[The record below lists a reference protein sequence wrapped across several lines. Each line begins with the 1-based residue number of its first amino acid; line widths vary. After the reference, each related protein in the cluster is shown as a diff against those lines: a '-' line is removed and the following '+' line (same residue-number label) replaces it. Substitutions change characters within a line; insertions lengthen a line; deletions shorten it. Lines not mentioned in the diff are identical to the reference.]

1 MSEPHLDEDLAWAP
15 DWPCATCTLLNAP
28 EAVKCVAC
36 DSLRPGSASNSG
48 VVVVLP
54 RQAPK
59 RPADGWACPACTLVN
74 PESADY
80 CAACG
85 GERWVKRQM
94 TAAAL
99 RARTKSTKK
108 VVESDSTTGATG
120 ATRWDHGIWGGL
132 GPDREFLPLPPA
144 PEGRVIYRSAK
155 DDELDMFT
163 ELEAAATGE
172 KPPEDPAV
180 EPAADTASAEVPA
193 INPDGVPVE
202 KVELPEKVADV
213 TPPIRPAWRVEGTP
227 LFADAALG
235 DVALDDAVERLAS
248 AGVEPAECLLALEA
262 AGGDEDLAR
271 SFLWQMKRRT
281 AAHGLLEIL
290 GRQFGVGW
298 WFHGC

>member
-15 DWPCATCTLLNAP
+15 DWPCPTCTLLNAP
-28 EAVKCVAC
+28 EAVKCLAC
-36 DSLRPGSASNSG
+36 DSLRPGSSSNSG

-54 RQAPK
+54 REAPK
-59 RPADGWACPACTLVN
+59 RPADDSWACPACTLLN
-74 PESADY
+74 PEAADN

-99 RARTKSTKK
+99 RARTKPAKA
-108 VVESDSTTGATG
+108 VESDTGATS
-120 ATRWDHGIWGGL
+120 ARWDHGIWGGL

-163 ELEAAATGE
+163 ELEAATSE
-172 KPPEDPAV
+172 KPPEDPTV
-180 EPAADTASAEVPA
+180 EPAADTASAEVA
-193 INPDGVPVE
+193 ANPDGVPIE
-202 KVELPEKVADV
+202 KVESPKKVADV
-213 TPPIRPAWRVEGTP
+213 APSAIRPAWRVEGTP

-248 AGVEPAECLLALEA
+248 AGVEPGECLLALEA

-271 SFLWQMKRRT
+271 TFLWQMKKNDG
-281 AAHGLLEIL
+281 GLLICCWES
-290 GRQFGVGW
+290 
-298 WFHGC
+298 